1 MAGTAWH
8 VMRAHLTAAAAPA
21 RPAAS
26 RPVRHWS
33 GSSPPRKPPTLPA
46 PTAATQIGWG
56 VGVGI
61 RFARHELREV
71 KLGTDTCTSDTCT
84 SDTCTSDTCTSDT
97 CTSDTCTSAHQSS
110 RLAAAAAVAVAAAAG
125 GLCALSA
132 SALTD
137 HSSVAT
143 ARPNA
148 VSRELSAQDASTR
161 AAWASGSAA
170 SLSVRLATTQWLPR
184 ELALLL
190 LLLMQGAAV
199 VSASA
204 RGAARQG
211 VGAGEPGG

>member
-1 MAGTAWH
+1 MARHGTTWHGTARHGMAGTAWH

-71 KLGTDTCTSDTCT
+71 KLGT
-84 SDTCTSDTCTSDT
+84 DT